1 MRSKTLYIVYSLY
14 FRLINLIKT
23 IRVEDGYTNL
33 CEKREVRSGGDV
45 SVRYAIIRLTMK
57 FHNNKIV
64 TITILPGVSR
74 KCISCLI
81 WSLDSFSIHS
91 LAALAKGQLI
101 LKANFK
107 VFI

>member
-1 MRSKTLYIVYSLY
+1 M
-14 FRLINLIKT
+14 
-23 IRVEDGYTNL
+23 
-33 CEKREVRSGGDV
+33 
-45 SVRYAIIRLTMK
+45 RYAIIRLTMK

-101 LKANFK
+101 SKQVLKFSFEPKKEQKYFCISALAYKTKSNQK
-107 VFI
+107 SSVRE